1 MGTILII
8 FIVII
13 IIRLSFFSESSKAF
27 KECVYEYQYEDLL
40 RYSEKQFAEIG
51 FETEEAED
59 AIVGYYLKFN
69 DNNNDECIA
78 KSQILVLDN
87 YDGLKHRYCI
97 NIEYIKRIEPDK
109 MSYYQGFCNYA
120 NECRTKNTKSFI
132 HRVERQ
138 KDMAILY
145 ICNTKWANLETEI
158 EQIDISYSYKLIWK
172 RIKFIENEINR
183 LHTLYQENL

>member
-1 MGTILII
+1 MQMN
-8 FIVII
+8 V
-13 IIRLSFFSESSKAF
+13 E
-27 KECVYEYQYEDLL
+27 Q
-40 RYSEKQFAEIG
+40 
-51 FETEEAED
+51 
-59 AIVGYYLKFN
+59 
-69 DNNNDECIA
+69 
-78 KSQILVLDN
+78 
-87 YDGLKHRYCI
+87 
-97 NIEYIKRIEPDK
+97 
-109 MSYYQGFCNYA
+109 
-120 NECRTKNTKSFI
+120 KNTKSFI